1 MAIGQ
6 GIYFNIYKD
15 YSVDEL
21 ERKLE
26 DLQKYLSSDEL
37 KKARQEEIEKEIDDN
52 NCIENVRTEISI
64 IEELLKNKKATS
76 FELNEKE
83 KIRCPKCYSIL
94 KEYIYGKIKGEIDTN
109 KYIAG
114 GCILRADNPTYHCSK
129 CNYDYD
135 KNLNLMTETLEKLIE
150 SFIGDDPF
158 WKDLLKEYF
167 NKLTNISEDEK
178 IEFLKKLSLNQHLFN
193 DFTKEIVKPLDVK
206 QIFEKYNR
214 LLNNNEIVVEE
225 NPDIKLKKIVEEV
238 IGNNDPYWNEPV
250 YTVVKKIIELPNESE
265 ITIAKLLNYDPKEA
279 FVEPLTQG
287 QISNLIME
295 VCKKIN
301 IGLEEISDE
310 FIGLAYNVQY
320 KKVKLNLERELL
332 GDIELKKIVEEV
344 IGNNDP
350 YWNEPVYTVVKKI
363 IDLPDGT
370 ETTII
375 KLLNNSQYTSKQL
388 FEIYNSVLNVC
399 NKIDIILDS
408 SKLKG
413 RITGLP
419 YSIPFIIKHN

>member
-1 MAIGQ
+1 MAIGP

-37 KKARQEEIEKEIDDN
+37 KKAKQEEIDKEIDDN
-52 NCIENVRTEISI
+52 NCIENVRTEIST

-109 KYIAG
+109 KYIVG

-150 SFIGDDPF
+150 SFIGNDPF

-214 LLNNNEIVVEE
+214 LLNNNERVVEE

-238 IGNNDPYWNEPV
+238 IGNTDPY
-250 YTVVKKIIELPNESE
+250 
-265 ITIAKLLNYDPKEA
+265 
-279 FVEPLTQG
+279 
-287 QISNLIME
+287 
-295 VCKKIN
+295 
-301 IGLEEISDE
+301 
-310 FIGLAYNVQY
+310 
-320 KKVKLNLERELL
+320 
-332 GDIELKKIVEEV
+332 
-344 IGNNDP
+344 
-350 YWNEPVYTVVKKI
+350 
-363 IDLPDGT
+363 
-370 ETTII
+370 
-375 KLLNNSQYTSKQL
+375 
-388 FEIYNSVLNVC
+388 
-399 NKIDIILDS
+399 
-408 SKLKG
+408 
-413 RITGLP
+413 
-419 YSIPFIIKHN
+419 

>member
-1 MAIGQ
+1 MAIGPD
-6 GIYFNIYKD
+6 IYFNIYKD

-94 KEYIYGKIKGEIDTN
+94 KEYIYGKIKGETDTN

-114 GCILRADNPTYHCSK
+114 GCILREDNPTYHCSK

-135 KNLNLMTETLEKLIE
+135 KNLNLMTETLENLIE
-150 SFIGDDPF
+150 SFIGNDPF

-214 LLNNNEIVVEE
+214 LLNNNERVVEK

-320 KKVKLNLERELL
+320 KKVKLNLER
-332 GDIELKKIVEEV
+332 
-344 IGNNDP
+344 
-350 YWNEPVYTVVKKI
+350 
-363 IDLPDGT
+363 
-370 ETTII
+370 
-375 KLLNNSQYTSKQL
+375 
-388 FEIYNSVLNVC
+388 
-399 NKIDIILDS
+399 
-408 SKLKG
+408 
-413 RITGLP
+413 
-419 YSIPFIIKHN
+419 